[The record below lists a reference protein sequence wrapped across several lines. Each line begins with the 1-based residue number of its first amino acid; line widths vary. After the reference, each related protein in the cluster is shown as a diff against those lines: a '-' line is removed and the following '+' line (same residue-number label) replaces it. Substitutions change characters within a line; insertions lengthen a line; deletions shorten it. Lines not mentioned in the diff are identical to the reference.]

1 MWKKSQIPKD
11 ILKEITDTF
20 FIRDGYEDTPD
31 VIKTKILNP
40 SKFDNLIDVYKQD
53 YLKKGNNIL
62 LWDNPEF
69 EWLKNEIYNF
79 VKESYPQVEEN
90 SKCISWFNNFKKTG
104 SQRWHNHIFA
114 EIQDPKGNRI
124 FQYYLKKN
132 SKTSKSIPISGHIL
146 FETPKETPTWTEFYD
161 PGMGRFKIDSCKG
174 RIIIFDS
181 KILHKAR
188 NISNLKYDE
197 IRMGI
202 AFDIIP
208 PDYKIMSRPI
218 SDVWDMIKNN
228 DTNMNHTEFM
238 YSLSKLPNHFPRN
251 DYTLFKNLN
260 KKLDTNI

>member
-104 SQRWHNHIFA
+104 
-114 EIQDPKGNRI
+114 
-124 FQYYLKKN
+124 
-132 SKTSKSIPISGHIL
+132 
-146 FETPKETPTWTEFYD
+146 
-161 PGMGRFKIDSCKG
+161 
-174 RIIIFDS
+174 
-181 KILHKAR
+181 
-188 NISNLKYDE
+188 
-197 IRMGI
+197 
-202 AFDIIP
+202 
-208 PDYKIMSRPI
+208 
-218 SDVWDMIKNN
+218 
-228 DTNMNHTEFM
+228 
-238 YSLSKLPNHFPRN
+238 
-251 DYTLFKNLN
+251 
-260 KKLDTNI
+260 